1 MKSWDVTP
9 QDMVVQ
15 LESEAKEDEE
25 IYDKMVCSLSGM
37 CPCGSLLAFF
47 VIGIFPRCMLRY
59 TA

>member
-1 MKSWDVTP
+1 
-9 QDMVVQ
+9 MVVQ
-15 LESEAKEDEE
+15 LESEAKENEE
-25 IYDKMVCSLSGM
+25 IYDKMICSLSGM